1 MLFSNYNVFIARYMA
16 KKISTSLFVKKL
28 ENKWNENKFVCVGLD
43 PVKEKLPQSITR
55 KFKTIDE
62 QFFQFNKAIIDS
74 THDLVVAYKPQIAH
88 YEEQGLE
95 GFKALEK
102 TINYLHKKHPEVS
115 TIIDAKRADIGST
128 NDSYAKA
135 FFDKL
140 GFDAIT
146 VNPYFGKEALKS
158 FLDYKDH
165 GIIILVRTSNPGAGE
180 FQDIKNQKGEPLY
193 LTVAKNVSKNWNTNG
208 NCAIVV
214 GATYPK
220 ELASIRKIIGDMPI
234 LIPGI
239 GAQGGDVKATVK
251 AGKNSKNQGMIIHS
265 SRAIIFASSDTDFAT
280 VARQK
285 TIELNNEIIK
295 YL

>member
-1 MLFSNYNVFIARYMA
+1 MLFANYNVFIAHYMA
-16 KKISTSLFVKKL
+16 KKIPTSKFVKKL
-28 ENKWNENKFVCVGLD
+28 ENKWRENKFVCVGLD
-43 PVKEKLPQSITR
+43 PVKEKIPSSITR
-55 KFKTIDE
+55 KYKTTDE
-62 QFFQFNKAIIDS
+62 QYFQFNKALIDK

-88 YEEQGLE
+88 YEEQGLD
-95 GFKALEK
+95 GWKALEK
-102 TINYLHKKHPEVS
+102 TINYLHKKYPEIP

-158 FLDYKDH
+158 FLDYKDR

-180 FQDIKNQKGEPLY
+180 FQDIKNQKGDPLY
-193 LTVAKNVSKNWNTNG
+193 ITVAKNVSKNWNDNG

-220 ELASIRKIIGDMPI
+220 ELAQIRKIVGDMPI

-239 GAQGGDVKATVK
+239 GAQGGDVETTVK
-251 AGKNSKNQGMIIHS
+251 VGKNSKNQGMIIHS
-265 SRAIIFASSDTDFAT
+265 SRAIIFASSKSDFAE

-285 TIELNNEIIK
+285 TIELSDKIIK
-295 YL
+295 FL

>member
-1 MLFSNYNVFIARYMA
+1 MA
-16 KKISTSLFVKKL
+16 KKLSTSKFVKKL

-43 PVKEKLPQSITR
+43 PVKEKLPTSIT
-55 KFKTIDE
+55 KKYKAIDE
-62 QFFQFNKAIIDS
+62 QYFQFNKALIDS
-74 THDLVVAYKPQIAH
+74 THDLVAAYKPQIAH

-95 GFKALEK
+95 GWIALEK
-102 TINYLHKKHPEVS
+102 TINYLHKKYPDIP

-165 GIIILVRTSNPGAGE
+165 GIIILVRTSNPGAWE
-180 FQDIKNQKGEPLY
+180 FQDIKNQKGVPLY
-193 LTVAKNVSKNWNTNG
+193 MIIAKNVSKNWNTNG

-220 ELASIRKIIGDMPI
+220 ELASIRKAVGDIPI

-239 GAQGGDVKATVK
+239 GAQGGDIEKTVK

-265 SRAIIFASSDTDFAT
+265 SRAIIFASSETDFAQ

-285 TIELNNEIIK
+285 TIELNEEIIK

>member
-1 MLFSNYNVFIARYMA
+1 MLFSNYNDFIARYMA
-16 KKISTSLFVKKL
+16 KKISTSKFVKKL
-28 ENKWNENKFVCVGLD
+28 ENKWNENKFVSVGLD
-43 PVKEKLPQSITR
+43 PIREKLPPHIT
-55 KFKTIDE
+55 KKYKTIDE
-62 QFFQFNKAIIDS
+62 QFFQFNKTLIDE
-74 THDLVVAYKPQIAH
+74 TYDLVAAYKPQIAH
-88 YEEQGLE
+88 YEEQGLA
-95 GFKALEK
+95 GWKALEK
-102 TINYLHKKHPEVS
+102 TINYLHKKHPDIL

-135 FFDKL
+135 FFDNL

-146 VNPYFGKEALKS
+146 VNPYFGKEALRS
-158 FLDYKDH
+158 FLNYENK
-165 GIIILVRTSNPGAGE
+165 GIIILVRTSNPGSGE
-180 FQDIKNQKGEPLY
+180 FQDIKNKSGEPLY
-193 LTVAKNVSKNWNTNG
+193 MSVAKNVSKTWNTNG

-220 ELASIRKIIGDMPI
+220 ELASIRKAVGDIPI

-239 GAQGGDVKATVK
+239 GAQGGDVEKTVR

-265 SRAIIFASSDTDFAT
+265 SRAIIFASNGTDFAI

-285 TIELNNEIIK
+285 TIELNTEIIK